1 MMKIPSSGARSWR
14 NGGWRVKGPRTQ
26 ALGLFGRNL
35 QPLTS
40 PDPGDPFDVHPP
52 APLPQQRR
60 DPAVAIAAVLDGK
73 RRDVSGQSRFVIG
86 PCRLLALG
94 GTMLPEHPTGEPLG
108 HAMLGDDMLHTGA
121 ATCGAQKFPE
131 AASLRIS
138 FSSVR
143 SETAR
148 RRRRF
153 SASSSFRRL
162 TWSPFRPPYSVRHR

>member
-1 MMKIPSSGARSWR
+1 MKIPSSGARSWR

-35 QPLTS
+35 QPLTPS
-40 PDPGDPFDVHPP
+40 DSGDPLDVRPP
-52 APLPQQRR
+52 APLPQQRC

-73 RRDVSGQSRFVIG
+73 RRDVGGQSSFIIG
-86 PCRLLALG
+86 PRRLLALC
-94 GTMLPEHPTGEPLG
+94 GTILPENSTSKPLG
-108 HAMLGDDMLHTGA
+108 HAMLGYCMLHTGT

-143 SETAR
+143 TETTR
-148 RRRRF
+148 RRRCF

-162 TWSPFRPPYSVRHR
+162 TWSPFRPPYSVRYR